1 MSRINAQS
9 FKNPWLSMSDSVE
22 SNLINLVPA
31 AQCTTAVS
39 ISSVAW
45 INCGE
50 RTDAQLALL
59 AQQPDELLQRLKS
72 WRQAGLLSRQAT
84 ESLRQLQRLTQT
96 SIACNQP
103 ITQLDEYQ
111 QLVGQLTPTL
121 ERINQRLNAQRD
133 VPNGALAEDN
143 LEVALRIAEK
153 RRAGRSEQRAQW
165 RTR

>member
-9 FKNPWLSMSDSVE
+9 FKNPWLSMIDSLE
-22 SNLINLVPA
+22 NNLINHVPA
-31 AQCTTAVS
+31 AQRDTVVFTTS
-39 ISSVAW
+39 IEW

-50 RTDAQLALL
+50 RADAQLALL
-59 AQQPDELLQRLKS
+59 VQQPDELLQRLKS
-72 WRQAGLLSRQAT
+72 WRQAGLLSSQAM

-96 SIACNQP
+96 SITRNQP

-133 VPNGALAEDN
+133 LPHSALAEDS

-153 RRAGRSEQRAQW
+153 RRAGRSE
-165 RTR
+165 

>member
-1 MSRINAQS
+1 MSRKNAQS
-9 FKNPWLSMSDSVE
+9 FKNPWLSMIDSVE
-22 SNLINLVPA
+22 RNLINLVPA
-31 AQCTTAVS
+31 APRAAAVS
-39 ISSVAW
+39 STSIEW

-50 RTDAQLALL
+50 RADAQLALL

-72 WRQAGLLSRQAT
+72 WRQAGLLSSQAI
-84 ESLRQLQRLTQT
+84 ESFRQLQRLTQT
-96 SIACNQP
+96 SIARNQP

-133 VPNGALAEDN
+133 LPNGALAEDS

-153 RRAGRSEQRAQW
+153 RRAGRSE
-165 RTR
+165 

>member
-1 MSRINAQS
+1 MSRKNAQS
-9 FKNPWLSMSDSVE
+9 FKNPWLSMIDSVE
-22 SNLINLVPA
+22 MNLINLVPA
-31 AQCTTAVS
+31 APRTAAVS
-39 ISSVAW
+39 STSIEW

-50 RTDAQLALL
+50 RADAQLALL
-59 AQQPDELLQRLKS
+59 AQQPDELLQRLKT
-72 WRQAGLLSRQAT
+72 WRQAGLLSSQAM

-96 SIACNQP
+96 SIARNQP

-133 VPNGALAEDN
+133 LPNGALAEDS

-153 RRAGRSEQRAQW
+153 RRAGRLE
-165 RTR
+165 

>member
-9 FKNPWLSMSDSVE
+9 FKNPWLSMIDSVE
-22 SNLINLVPA
+22 RNLINLVPA
-31 AQCTTAVS
+31 AQRTAAVS
-39 ISSVAW
+39 STSMAW

-50 RTDAQLALL
+50 RADAQLVLL

-96 SIACNQP
+96 SIARNQP

-133 VPNGALAEDN
+133 VPNGALAEDS

-153 RRAGRSEQRAQW
+153 RRAGRSE
-165 RTR
+165 